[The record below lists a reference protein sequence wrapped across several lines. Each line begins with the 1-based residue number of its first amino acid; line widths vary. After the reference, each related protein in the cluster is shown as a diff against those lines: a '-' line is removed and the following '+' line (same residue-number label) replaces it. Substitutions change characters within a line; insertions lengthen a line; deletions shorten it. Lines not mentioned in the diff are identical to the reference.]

1 VRPLGRWGLGA
12 RLLAA
17 IIAVVLVAAATALA
31 VAAVIGPVLF
41 HDHLLMAGGEDN
53 VVEHAERAFDGASAI
68 SLSLALLAGLA
79 TSVVVSV
86 FLTRRIGRSL
96 GSVRRAAGRV
106 ADGDYSARVPEVG
119 MGAEFDDLA
128 RAFNTMA
135 TDLERIEQTRTQL
148 LGDLAHEMRTPVA
161 TLDAYLEA
169 IQDGVSEADEDTVL
183 VLREQVGRLARLA
196 EDISLVTTAEEG
208 RLSMR
213 REPVEVGQVVT
224 AAVTQ
229 ASARYAAA
237 GVELAVSASEEARRT
252 VLQADAD
259 RLGQL
264 LTNLLDNA
272 LRHTPA
278 GGRVEIGALRIGD
291 GIRLSVAD
299 TGSGIGAEHLSHLFE
314 RFYRAD
320 TARDRAHGGSGVGL
334 AIVSSIARAHGGRVT
349 AASEG
354 PGRGAVFTVELPVQG
369 RTTAPHASPRRD

>member
-1 VRPLGRWGLGA
+1 VRPLRRWGLGA
-12 RLLAA
+12 RLLAS
-17 IIAVVLVAAATALA
+17 IIAVVLVAASTALA
-31 VAAVIGPVLF
+31 VAVVIGPVLF
-41 HDHLLMAGGEDN
+41 HDHLLLAGGEDN
-53 VVEHAERAFDGASAI
+53 VVAHAERAFDDASAI

-86 FLTRRIGRSL
+86 FLTRRITRSL
-96 GSVRRAAGRV
+96 RSVRQAAGRV
-106 ADGDYSARVPEVG
+106 ADGDYAVRVPEVG
-119 MGAEFDDLA
+119 MGEEFDDLA

-135 TDLERIEQTRTQL
+135 TDLGRIEQTRTQL

-169 IQDGVSEADEDTVL
+169 IQDGFEQADTTTL
-183 VLREQVGRLARLA
+183 LMMREQVGRLARLA

-229 ASARYAAA
+229 ASGRYAAE
-237 GVELAVSASEEARRT
+237 GVDLTVRAPDDARGT
-252 VLQADAD
+252 VLVADAD

-278 GGRVEIGALRIGD
+278 GGRVEVAADRAGDVVRLR
-291 GIRLSVAD
+291 VAD
-299 TGSGIGAEHLSHLFE
+299 TGTGIAAEHLSHVFE

-320 TARDRAHGGSGVGL
+320 SARDRAHGGSGVGL
-334 AIVSSIARAHGGRVT
+334 AIVRSIARAHGGRVT
-349 AASEG
+349 VESEG
-354 PGRGAVFTVELPVQG
+354 VGRGAVFTVELPVLE
-369 RTTAPHASPRRD
+369 RAHAPHRRD

>member
-1 VRPLGRWGLGA
+1 MRPLRRWGLGA

-17 IIAVVLVAAATALA
+17 IIAVVLVAASTALA
-31 VAAVIGPVLF
+31 VAVVIGPVLF
-41 HDHLLMAGGEDN
+41 HDHLLLAGGEDN
-53 VVEHAERAFDGASAI
+53 VVEHAERAFDDASAI

-86 FLTRRIGRSL
+86 FLTRRITRSL
-96 GSVRRAAGRV
+96 RSVRQAAGRV
-106 ADGDYSARVPEVG
+106 ADGDYAVRVPEVG
-119 MGAEFDDLA
+119 MGEEFDDLA

-135 TDLERIEQTRTQL
+135 TDLGRIEQTRTQL

-169 IQDGVSEADEDTVL
+169 IQDGFEQADTDTL
-183 VLREQVGRLARLA
+183 LMMREQVGRLARLA

-213 REPVEVGQVVT
+213 REPVDVGRLVS

-229 ASARYAAA
+229 ASGRYGAE
-237 GVELAVSASEEARRT
+237 GVDLAVRAPDDARRT
-252 VLQADAD
+252 VLMADAD

-278 GGRVEIGALRIGD
+278 GGRVEVAAERVGDVVRLR
-291 GIRLSVAD
+291 VAD
-299 TGSGIGAEHLSHLFE
+299 TGSGIAAEHLSHVFE

-320 TARDRAHGGSGVGL
+320 SARDRAHGGSGVGL
-334 AIVSSIARAHGGRVT
+334 AIVRSIARAHGGRVT
-349 AASEG
+349 VGSDG
-354 PGRGAVFTVELPVQG
+354 VGRGAVFTVELPVLD
-369 RTTAPHASPRRD
+369 RAPAPHRRD

>member
-1 VRPLGRWGLGA
+1 MRPLSRWGLGA

-17 IIAVVLVAAATALA
+17 IIAVVLVAASTALA
-31 VAAVIGPVLF
+31 IAVVIGPVLF
-41 HDHLLMAGGEDN
+41 HDHLLLAGGEDN
-53 VVEHAERAFDGASAI
+53 VVEHAERAFDDASAI

-86 FLTRRIGRSL
+86 FLTRRIARSL
-96 GSVRRAAGRV
+96 GSVRQAAGRV
-106 ADGDYSARVPEVG
+106 ADGDYAVRVPEVG

-135 TDLERIEQTRTQL
+135 TDLERIEQTRTRL
-148 LGDLAHEMRTPVA
+148 LADLAHEMRTPVA

-169 IQDGVSEADEDTVL
+169 IQDGFERADAGTL
-183 VLREQVGRLARLA
+183 VMMREQVGRLARLA

-213 REPVEVGQVVT
+213 REPVEVGELVS

-229 ASARYAAA
+229 AGARYAAE
-237 GVELAVSASEEARRT
+237 GVELTVRAPDDARRT
-252 VLQADAD
+252 VLMADPD

-272 LRHTPA
+272 LRHTPT
-278 GGRVEIGALRIGD
+278 GGRVEAGAERAGGVVRLR
-291 GIRLSVAD
+291 VAD
-299 TGSGIGAEHLSHLFE
+299 TGTGIAAEHLSHVFE

-320 TARDRAHGGSGVGL
+320 SARDRAHGGSGVGL
-334 AIVSSIARAHGGRVT
+334 AIVRSIARAHGGRVT
-349 AASEG
+349 VESEG
-354 PGRGAVFTVELPVQG
+354 AGRGAVFTVELPV
-369 RTTAPHASPRRD
+369 RNPANASRRRD